1 MHYEINRTGG
11 PVIHRVYAV
20 VKRGKKY
27 DKTYALAL
35 A

>member
-1 MHYEINRTGG
+1 MRYKINRTGG

-27 DKTYALAL
+27 NKNYTLAL